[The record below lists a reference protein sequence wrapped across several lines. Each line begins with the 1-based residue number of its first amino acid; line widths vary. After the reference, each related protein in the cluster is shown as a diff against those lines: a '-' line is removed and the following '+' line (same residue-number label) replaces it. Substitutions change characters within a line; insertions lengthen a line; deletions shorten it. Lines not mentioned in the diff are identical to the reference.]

1 KADRLANGKLLYME
15 GPGVMVAP
23 REGMPERDPELEAR
37 KLPTCTVEEYE
48 GYVWKRQRAGS
59 ESLKDEPVDED
70 NHGLD
75 AARYMVAHVD
85 FLPQSV
91 EMISRF
97 MGG

>member
-1 KADRLANGKLLYME
+1 
-15 GPGVMVAP
+15 
-23 REGMPERDPELEAR
+23 
-37 KLPTCTVEEYE
+37 
-48 GYVWKRQRAGS
+48 VWKRQGAGS
-59 ESLKDEPVDED
+59 DSLKDEPVDEY

-91 EMISRF
+91 ERMARL